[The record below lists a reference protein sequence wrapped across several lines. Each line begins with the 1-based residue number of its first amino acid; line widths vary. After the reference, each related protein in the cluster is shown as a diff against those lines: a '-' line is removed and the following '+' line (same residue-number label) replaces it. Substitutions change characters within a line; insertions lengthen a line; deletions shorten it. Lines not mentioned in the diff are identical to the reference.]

1 VTEEGEQ
8 HYLDSHVAYRRAS
21 LQAIDYLKNFGYTG
35 QQALHVL
42 GTAPIEGRQSGVIG
56 VPNACSTLAPP
67 KGAFE
72 FDVSPESLD
81 ESADRGDLL
90 VTDDPLG

>member
-35 QQALHVL
+35 QQALHIL
-42 GTAPIEGRQSGVIG
+42 ETAPIEGRQSGVVD
-56 VPNACSTLAPP
+56 VPSACSTLAPP
-67 KGAFE
+67 KGVFE

>member
-1 VTEEGEQ
+1 
-8 HYLDSHVAYRRAS
+8 
-21 LQAIDYLKNFGYTG
+21 
-35 QQALHVL
+35 
-42 GTAPIEGRQSGVIG
+42 

-67 KGAFE
+67 KGVFE
-72 FDVSPESLD
+72 FDVSPGNLD